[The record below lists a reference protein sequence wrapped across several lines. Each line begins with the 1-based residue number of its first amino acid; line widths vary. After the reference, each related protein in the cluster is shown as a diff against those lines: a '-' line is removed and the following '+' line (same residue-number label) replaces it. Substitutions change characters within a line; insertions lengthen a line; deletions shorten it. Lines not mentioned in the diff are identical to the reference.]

1 MDLIDLECPTRYKC
15 MPYLINGFDAIADA
29 IATSEYTAKKRREVS
44 KIRDKFLEIRTVR
57 ILLSIDCLF
66 LIYFYEIWLRNIL
79 FVFFYFLDLR
89 E

>member
-44 KIRDKFLEIRTVR
+44 KIRDKFLEIRT
-57 ILLSIDCLF
+57 IFESDFENNNIDPEEYK
-66 LIYFYEIWLRNIL
+66 ISMIKMI
-79 FVFFYFLDLR
+79 D
-89 E
+89 